1 MRLSEAGNLDLGR
14 TSDLVT
20 DSMSSLGIGTGEL
33 QGYLDKVAKTASSS
47 NTNIDAM
54 MEAFWNLV
62 VLLKIM
68 ALLTMKRVL

>member
-1 MRLSEAGNLDLGR
+1 MEKSLKPVLRLSEAGNLDLGR

-20 DSMSSLGIGTGEL
+20 DSMSSLGIDADDL

-54 MEAFWNLV
+54 MEAFLEFGGTAKN
-62 VLLKIM
+62 
-68 ALLTMKRVL
+68 R